1 MSREYEI
8 GRLQSQLN
16 KENSKV
22 SGTGTSTST
31 TTGISHTT

>member
-16 KENSKV
+16 KENSKLGG
-22 SGTGTSTST
+22 SSTTTST